1 MKKILPPMLAMLAM
15 LAVLILPTYWLIQ
28 HPEYLVVPTP
38 ASKSVVVEGEIVM
51 PLSDAGN
58 AGTPAAPMQALSPTP
73 ADAGTFVIVTADTV
87 NLRTDA
93 GNASGLY
100 LHHGDG
106 VRVIWKGDWGL
117 ILHPD
122 HLQGLKVWR
131 GCTSYAGT
139 LGCETK

>member
-38 ASKSVVVEGEIVM
+38 VSISEVVEGEITM
-51 PLSDAGN
+51 PTPDAGN
-58 AGTPAAPMQALSPTP
+58 AGTLPTPMQALSTP
-73 ADAGTFVIVTADTV
+73 GDAGTFIRITADAV

-100 LHHGDG
+100 LHRGDG
-106 VRVIWKGDWGL
+106 IRVVWKGNWGM

-131 GCTSYAGT
+131 GCTSDAGN
-139 LGCETK
+139 LGCEAK